1 MIAWIRAGYEVV
13 NAIRTAFTKRSHHGH
28 NPGPP
33 RHESG
38 VFMCSRPAAAL
49 AGVLLTALLPAPA
62 SAVISD
68 VQPIDG
74 PSGDIIEIG
83 GSAMS
88 EDGSGGVVYLKRVG
102 GRAHVF
108 AAQFSEGEWHASQR
122 VDNGQNF
129 DSSWPRIAAGDRGR
143 LVVTWVQEFGAGS
156 DRLFSAALD
165 PGATRFQ
172 APVPIDF
179 NVGEA
184 TATFPSLAMARGGQA
199 YLTYRVIT
207 DTGSQNPPGFVGADV
222 RVARYG
228 GSLWSVLGSPIDRN
242 PAIPVR
248 SPTAENSPKVG
259 IDIQGQGIV
268 AFQEPDDDFVD
279 RIYARRLFGSS
290 VGIPLAVSPQ
300 TFDGA
305 PLRGPADAFS
315 LDVSGFGQGAVAFRQ
330 QPGEGGKLPGT
341 RIFVNEIPD
350 VFAETS
356 GQFGGARIVDGEAR
370 AAPGAPSIAVT
381 PRTDYLAG
389 FSAGTATLAGTG
401 NDETVDPVE
410 RLDGGGSEVAPEPL
424 IDLAE
429 TGAAVA
435 AWKDLRGGRG
445 TVVVQER
452 RADGV
457 PELAPVSAA
466 RGGTVNRLLL
476 GGSGLG
482 DAIVAFHQ
490 GGSSFGQIAAVV
502 VDAPPSEFFILLP
515 DGWQRKRRVP
525 ISWDPSLNSVS
536 KVTYSVSVDDE
547 PVVDGLTKRKA
558 LLSRSQLP
566 DGIHEVQIFAV
577 DAAGQETGSQTG
589 DVLVDRTRPKITLT
603 RRGRA
608 LTVRVRDGRKG
619 RSSGLRRSATR
630 ISFDDGK
637 PARRPTAR
645 HRYGRRGTYKL
656 VVRARDRAG
665 NRSSLRR
672 KLRVR

>member
-1 MIAWIRAGYEVV
+1 MSAPALV
-13 NAIRTAFTKRSHHGH
+13 AMSTA
-28 NPGPP
+28 
-33 RHESG
+33 
-38 VFMCSRPAAAL
+38 
-49 AGVLLTALLPAPA
+49 LLLALLPARA
-62 SAVISD
+62 GAVISD

-74 PSGDIIEIG
+74 PGADIVEIG

-88 EDGSGGVVYLKRVG
+88 EDGSGGVVYLKRVS

-108 AAQFSEGEWHASQR
+108 AAQFTGGEWRAPQR
-122 VDNGQNF
+122 VDVGQNF
-129 DSSWPRIAAGDRGR
+129 DSSWPRIGAGDRGR
-143 LVVTWVQEFGAGS
+143 LVVTWVQEFGPGS

-165 PGATRFQ
+165 PGASRFQ
-172 APVPIDF
+172 APVPVDF

-184 TATFPSLAMARGGQA
+184 TATFPSLAMSRGGQA
-199 YLTYRVIT
+199 YLAYRVVT
-207 DTGSQNPPGFVGADV
+207 DTGSQNPPGYVGADV

-228 GSLWSVLGSPIDRN
+228 GSLWSVLGAVADRN
-242 PAIPVR
+242 STVPVR
-248 SPTAENSPKVG
+248 APTAENSPKVG
-259 IDIQGQGIV
+259 IDIQNQGIV
-268 AFQEPDDDFVD
+268 AFHEPDDEFVD
-279 RIYARRLFGSS
+279 RVYARRLFGSS
-290 VGIPLAVSPQ
+290 MGIPLAVSP
-300 TFDGA
+300 TTYEGA

-330 QPGEGGKLPGT
+330 QPGQGSKLPGT

-356 GQFGGARIVDGEAR
+356 GQFGGARIADGEPR
-370 AAPGAPSIAVT
+370 AAPGSPSIAVT
-381 PRTDYLAG
+381 PRSDYLAG
-389 FSAGTATLAGTG
+389 FGSDTATLAGTG
-401 NDETVDPVE
+401 NDETVDPAE
-410 RLDGGGSEVAPEPL
+410 RLDTGGSEVRGDPL
-424 IDLAE
+424 VDLAE

-445 TVVVQER
+445 TVLVQER

-466 RGGTVNRLLL
+466 RGGAVNRLLL

-482 DAIVAFHQ
+482 DAIIGFHQ

-515 DGWQRKRRVP
+515 DGWQRRRTVP

-536 KVTYSVSVDDE
+536 DVTYSVSVDDE
-547 PVVDGLTKRKA
+547 PVKDGLTDRKVR
-558 LLSRSQLP
+558 LGPRDLP
-566 DGIHEVQIFAV
+566 DGIHEVQIFAI

-589 DVLVDRTRPKITLT
+589 DVLVDRARPRVRVR

-608 LTVRVRDGRKG
+608 VTVRITDGRRS
-619 RSSGLRRSATR
+619 RSSKLRKAALRVT
-630 ISFDDGK
+630 FGDGSRAARK
-637 PARRPTAR
+637 PVVR
-645 HRYGRRGTYKL
+645 HRYSRAGTYRL

-665 NRSSLRR
+665 NRTILRR